1 MAEQTLFRISGN
13 ILVGCTQGLVGDE
26 MLPEGIEI
34 INEKRSFI
42 VSRNEFTQAFP
53 NFTTSGYGMTPEIA
67 KTFQTVL
74 RRCSGTTH

>member
-1 MAEQTLFRISGN
+1 MRDSKFKK
-13 ILVGCTQGLVGDE
+13 
-26 MLPEGIEI
+26 GIAKLRCP
-34 INEKRSFI
+34 NRHLKKRSFI

-67 KTFQTVL
+67 ITLQTVL